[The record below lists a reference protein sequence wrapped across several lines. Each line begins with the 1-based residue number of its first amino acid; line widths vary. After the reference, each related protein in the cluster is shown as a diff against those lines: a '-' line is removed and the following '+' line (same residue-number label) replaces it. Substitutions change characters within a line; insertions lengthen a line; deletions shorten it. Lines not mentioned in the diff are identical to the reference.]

1 MSRRT
6 IQLENRTIIFSP
18 DDPVPLANRIQAL
31 LKLLITDELT
41 GKPPESAITLRVE
54 ENGYT
59 PRVAS
64 DGLAGL
70 VGVPLRVVP
79 RLDAKN
85 YPVNL
90 TVSANGYVT
99 RELHEDIPQDLGFP
113 THFAARQIDL
123 ALHRQPVTIS
133 GRTVRLTGNA
143 SAPLPGTEVSL
154 TGIWR
159 IAPPADVIVPPDPP
173 DLIHLQP
180 GLYLDRQALTQFLQP
195 RDLPVLVGSEKTLLN
210 DVVPGIDAI
219 LLSDRQGLSVG
230 DVLRID
236 VDQPDLAEFVEIK
249 TVPVTSAPDQPTL
262 ITLNQVVMQSHRRES
277 LVQRTVPQPP
287 GIARPF
293 TVDGTAGDTCVFL
306 DNLTGLTTGHEVQ
319 ITGMADKDEYHK
331 LTTFSVLSDADGY
344 YRLPPLSRVAQ
355 IEIHAEKTV
364 GIDTFKVITTFRP
377 DYHQRE
383 NRLDLTLTA
392 QQIGQKCE
400 TVPLTGT
407 NSRMRED
414 CDA

>member
-1 MSRRT
+1 MSRHT

-18 DDPVPLANRIQAL
+18 DDPVPSANRIQAL

-41 GKPPESAITLRVE
+41 SKPPEGTISLRVE
-54 ENGYT
+54 EKGYT
-59 PRVAS
+59 PRVAT

-70 VGVPLRVVP
+70 VAVPLQVIP
-79 RLDAKN
+79 RLNAKN

-90 TVSANGYVT
+90 TVSAEGYLT

-123 ALHRQPVTIS
+123 ALHRLPLTIS
-133 GRTVRLTGNA
+133 GRTVRITG
-143 SAPLPGTEVSL
+143 STSTPLPGTEVRL

-173 DLIHLQP
+173 NLIHLQSP
-180 GLYLDRQALTQFLQP
+180 LYLDRSALTQFLQP
-195 RDLPVLVGSEKTLLN
+195 RDLPTVAGSGKTLLN
-210 DVVPGIDAI
+210 DVSPGTDA
-219 LLSDRQGLSVG
+219 LQLSDRQGLAIG
-230 DVLRID
+230 DVLQID
-236 VDQPDLAEFVEIK
+236 VNQPDLAEFVEVK

-262 ITLNQVVMQSHRRES
+262 ITLNHELMQSHRRDAVVKQI
-277 LVQRTVPQPP
+277 LPQSP
-287 GIARPF
+287 GIPRTF
-293 TVDGTAGDTCVFL
+293 TVDATTGDTCVFL
-306 DNLTGLTTGHEVQ
+306 DNLTGLATGHDVQ
-319 ITGMADKDEYHK
+319 ITGVPGKDEYHR

-364 GIDTFKVITTFRP
+364 GIQTFEVTTTFRP
-377 DYHQRE
+377 DYRQRE

-392 QQIGQKCE
+392 
-400 TVPLTGT
+400 
-407 NSRMRED
+407 
-414 CDA
+414 